1 MAIDQIGFIGAGQMA
16 RALASGL
23 VKAQLVP
30 AAGIIAADP
39 FPAGREGFS
48 EAVPGAQTTD
58 DNIEAAAAKVLVLSV
73 KPQKMAEV
81 LAGLRDVVTADHL
94 VLSIA
99 AGVTLSQLSEGLGG
113 GPRLVRV
120 MPNTPCLV
128 GKGASG
134 YALGPTATREDAELV
149 GQLMSAVGYT
159 VELEERLLDAVTGL
173 SGSGPAFVYVI
184 IEALSDGGVQMGLP
198 RDVATALAAHTVR
211 GAAEMTVASG
221 EHTGV
226 LRDRVASP
234 GGTTIAGLATL
245 EDGGIRAALIG
256 AVEAATHR
264 AKELGQ

>member
-23 VKAQLVP
+23 VEAQLVP

-39 FPAGREGFS
+39 FPAGREGFA

-81 LAGLRDVVTADHL
+81 LAGLCDVVTADHL

-134 YALGPTATREDAELV
+134 YALGPTATRGDAEWV
-149 GQLMSAVGYT
+149 GQLMSAVGYA

-173 SGSGPAFVYVI
+173 SGSGPAFVYVM

-245 EDGGIRAALIG
+245 EEGGLRAALIG

-264 AKELGQ
+264 AEELGQ